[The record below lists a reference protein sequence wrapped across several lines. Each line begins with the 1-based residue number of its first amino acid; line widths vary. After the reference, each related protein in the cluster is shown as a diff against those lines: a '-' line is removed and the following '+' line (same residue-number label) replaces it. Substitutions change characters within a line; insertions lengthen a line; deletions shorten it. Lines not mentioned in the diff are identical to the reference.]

1 MTLLLRVENL
11 RTQFK
16 TERGLVKAVDGV
28 SYDIHEGEIVGLVGE
43 SGCGKSVSQL
53 SLLQLIPSP
62 PGEIVGGKAIF
73 EGRDLLQF
81 EANGPEMR
89 SIRGGKIAMIFQE
102 PMTSLNPAL
111 TIARQLTE
119 MMQLHLNMDS
129 QAARAQSIEL
139 LNLAGIPDAERR
151 VDDYPHQFSGGMR
164 QRVMVAMAVSCNP
177 KLIIADEPTTA
188 LDATIQAQLLEL
200 MKDIVVRFKTAMVM
214 VTHNLGILA
223 RYAQRINVMYAGRI
237 VESGAVKE
245 IWDNPLHP
253 YTISLLQC
261 VPKLGKK
268 LTPIEGAPPH
278 LINMPPTCPFLPRC
292 RYQTE
297 NCGKEPWSELRIVEG
312 QHYVACQIDT
322 RSVAPT
328 ASISPRRD
336 KRTNTMQHVMA
347 KPGVTCPGVLES
359 GGNIKPWQ
367 DDIIL
372 DVKDLR
378 MYFPVTRGLFRRKV
392 ADVKAVDNISFKI
405 KRGETFGLVGES
417 GCGKTTVGRCTQR
430 LYRPTGGQI
439 LFEGQDVAPLSG
451 SKIMTLRRKMAIV
464 FQDPYGS
471 LNPRMNAG
479 SIVGE
484 PLKVHDLVRSKKEHE
499 EKVEEL
505 FRMVELDPSM
515 TDRFPHEFSGG
526 QRQRIAIARALAG
539 DPSLIICDEPISALD
554 VSIQAQIINL
564 LQELQEKKAG
574 LTYMFISHDLL
585 AVQYISTRVAVMY
598 LGRIVEIASSKELYD
613 NTLHPYSRALLSAI
627 PVPDP
632 HLEEKRE
639 RIILQ
644 GDVPSPLNPP
654 PGCNFHTRCPMAI
667 SECSQGVPPL
677 RDVGNGHQVACIR
690 V

>member
-1 MTLLLRVENL
+1 MTVLLKVENL
-11 RTQFK
+11 RTQFA

-28 SYDIHEGEIVGLVGE
+28 SYDIHEGEIVDLVGE

-89 SIRGGKIAMIFQE
+89 STRGGKIAMIFQE
-102 PMTSLNPAL
+102 PMTSLNPAM
-111 TIARQLTE
+111 TVARQLSE
-119 MMQLHLNMDS
+119 VVQLHLKMDDH
-129 QAARAQSIEL
+129 AARKRGIEL
-139 LNLAGIPDAERR
+139 LNLVGIPDAERR

-200 MKDIVVRFKTAMVM
+200 MKDIVARFKTAMVM
-214 VTHNLGILA
+214 VTHNLGIVA

-237 VESGAVKE
+237 VESGTVKE

-268 LTPIEGAPPH
+268 LVPIEGLPPH

-292 RYQTE
+292 RFRTE
-297 NCGKEPWSELRIVEG
+297 NCHKEAWGELEHVEG
-312 QHYVACQIDT
+312 QHYVGCHVVTGQIDSKA
-322 RSVAPT
+322 SVE
-328 ASISPRRD
+328 PRRRVD
-336 KRTNTMQHVMA
+336 TMQPVMV
-347 KPGVTCPGVLES
+347 KPVVSKITPS
-359 GGNIKPWQ
+359 Q

-372 DVKDLR
+372 DVKNLR
-378 MYFPVTRGLFRRKV
+378 MYFPVTRGLLRRKV
-392 ADVKAVDNISFKI
+392 ADVKAVDNVSFKI
-405 KRGETFGLVGES
+405 RKGETFGLVGES

-430 LYRPTGGQI
+430 LYRSTGGQI
-439 LFEGQDVAPLSG
+439 LFEGQDIASLSG
-451 SKIMTLRRKMAIV
+451 NKIKTLRRKMAVV

-479 SIVGE
+479 NIVGE
-484 PLKVHDLVRSKKEHE
+484 PLKVHHLVTSNREYE

-505 FRMVELDPSM
+505 FLMAGLDPSM

-526 QRQRIAIARALAG
+526 QRQRIAVARALAG
-539 DPSLIICDEPISALD
+539 DPSLIICDEPVSALD

-564 LQELQEKKAG
+564 LQELQEKKEG

-585 AVQYISTRVAVMY
+585 AVQYVSTRVAVMY
-598 LGRIVEIASSKELYD
+598 LGRIVEIAGSEELYD

-639 RIILQ
+639 RIILE

-654 PGCNFHTRCPMAI
+654 RGCNFHTRCPI
-667 SECSQGVPPL
+667 VVSECSQEVPLL
-677 RDVGNGHQVACIR
+677 RDVGSGHQVACIK